1 MVPTKFGIAFT
12 ALFLNQAGALIHI
25 YSDGSVLLSHGGTE
39 MGQGLHTKM
48 IQVAARALNVNSDRI
63 HIAETATDRV
73 PNTSATAAS
82 SGSDLNGMAVLDAC
96 EKLTKRLKP
105 YREKYPNDDWNSLIN
120 KAYFDRC
127 SLSATG
133 FHRTPDIGYDI
144 NTNKGMA
151 FNYFTYGA
159 ACSEVE
165 IDCLTGDH
173 QVIRTDI
180 VMDLGSSL
188 NPAIDIGQIE
198 GGFMQGY
205 GLFTL
210 EEMVYSPA
218 GTVFSRGP
226 GVYKIPGFADIP
238 GVFNV
243 SLLKGAP
250 NPRAVYSSKAVGEP
264 PLFLASSI
272 FFAIKEAVKDARR
285 EENLDEDFT
294 FFSPATA
301 ARIRMACQD
310 RFTRQVGS
318 MEFNTVRS
326 IIHIRKI
333 FSYFSSM
340 NHNLEH
346 SLHGI

>member
-1 MVPTKFGIAFT
+1 V
-12 ALFLNQAGALIHI
+12 LN
-25 YSDGSVLLSHGGTE
+25 
-39 MGQGLHTKM
+39 
-48 IQVAARALNVNSDRI
+48 
-63 HIAETATDRV
+63 
-73 PNTSATAAS
+73 
-82 SGSDLNGMAVLDAC
+82 AC
-96 EKLTKRLKP
+96 HKILRRLEP
-105 YREKYPNDDWNSLIN
+105 YREKYPDDHWNTWVH
-120 KAYFDRC
+120 KAYFDRV

-133 FHRTPDIGYDI
+133 FYKTPDIGYDI
-144 NTNKGMA
+144 ETNEGMA

-188 NPAIDIGQIE
+188 NPAIDIGQVE

-210 EEMVYSPA
+210 EEMVYSPT

-226 GVYKIPGFADIP
+226 GVYKLPGFADIP
-238 GVFNV
+238 GEFNV
-243 SLLKGAP
+243 ALLKGAP

-272 FFAIKEAVKDARR
+272 FFAIRDAITEARKEEK
-285 EENLDEDFT
+285 LDLNFSLN
-294 FFSPATA
+294 SPATA

-310 RFTRQVGS
+310 KITDKFSEPVAGTFTPWNI
-318 MEFNTVRS
+318 MP
-326 IIHIRKI
+326 
-333 FSYFSSM
+333 
-340 NHNLEH
+340 
-346 SLHGI
+346 